1 MSNWFSN
8 FRVSAKFVVLF
19 GGVLL
24 ASLALGV
31 YFIIN
36 LDRVSGQASSL
47 AAIRVGSAKHLGGVT
62 THIARFRVQQL
73 LHILAPDDA
82 EKTNLAPT
90 LQAERDAVEKD
101 VAAYKELAAAGTE
114 RTTLDRVEDKLGEF
128 FRVHD
133 QITTLSKSHK
143 EGEALTMM
151 KGEALRVRNQLV
163 AGLAE
168 LNTANDKA
176 TEDAKADAARSYR
189 EARLASIIAM
199 LALLVLVVAAARFG
213 TRQIVSSITLVSGQL
228 QELASGEADL
238 AKRLDAT
245 AGDELGELA
254 RNFNKLM
261 AQLEAIVRQAKG
273 SGIQVTRAST
283 QLAEGSKQLEHTVS
297 QQVASTHDVLSTT
310 EQISATAQ
318 SLLDTMNQ
326 VSQTAQSTAKSAAL
340 GQQRLEETRNS
351 MNVLKEAADA
361 ISSRLAAI
369 NEQAGNISSV
379 VTTITKVADQTNL
392 LSLNAAIEAEKAGE
406 FGHGFSVVAREI
418 RRLADQTAVATLD
431 IEKMVKDMRTA
442 VSSGVASVQKFSSE
456 VRDVALVV
464 RDTVAQFVAIVDQV
478 RALTPRFDAVAEGM
492 SGQSVNAKQITVAM
506 VQLRATSERTQAAMR
521 DSAQS
526 IEALNESAR
535 ALERAFSRFN

>member
-1 MSNWFSN
+1 MANWFSN

-19 GGVLL
+19 GAVLL
-24 ASLALGV
+24 ASLALGG
-31 YFIIN
+31 YFLIN
-36 LDRVSGQASSL
+36 LDRVSRQASSL
-47 AAIRVGSAKHLGGVT
+47 AATRVASAKHLGGAT

-73 LHILAPDDA
+73 LHIAAADDA
-82 EKTNLAPT
+82 EKTTLAGT
-90 LQAERDAVEKD
+90 LADEKDLVLKD
-101 VAAYKELAAAGTE
+101 VAAYKELVAAGPE
-114 RTTLDRVEDKLGEF
+114 RQALDKVEADLSEF
-128 FRVHD
+128 LRVHD
-133 QITTLSKSHK
+133 QITVLSKAHK
-143 EGEALTMM
+143 EGDAIALM
-151 KGEALRVRNQLV
+151 KGDALRVRNQLV
-163 AGLAE
+163 GGLAE
-168 LNTANDKA
+168 LNKANDQA

-189 EARLASIIAM
+189 DARLASTIAM
-199 LALLVLVVAAARFG
+199 VALLVLVVAAARFG
-213 TRQIVSSITLVSGQL
+213 TRQIVSSINLVSGQL

-238 AKRLDAT
+238 SKRLDAT
-245 AGDELGELA
+245 AGDELGELS

-273 SGIQVTRAST
+273 SGQQVTLASS
-283 QLAEGSKQLEHTVS
+283 QLAEGSKQLEVTVS
-297 QQVASTHDVLSTT
+297 QQVASTNQVVSTT
-310 EQISATAQ
+310 ELISTTAQ

-326 VSQTAQSTAKSAAL
+326 VSSTAKSAAM

-406 FGHGFSVVAREI
+406 FGQGFSVVAREI

-442 VSSGVASVQKFSSE
+442 VSSGVASVDKFSGE

-464 RDTVAQFVAIVDQV
+464 RDTVAQFVAIVEQV

-492 SGQSVNAKQITVAM
+492 SGQSVSAKQITVAM
-506 VQLRATSERTQAAMR
+506 TQLRATSERTQAAMR
-521 DSAQS
+521 DSALS

-535 ALERAFSRFN
+535 ALERAFSRFS

>member
-1 MSNWFSN
+1 MANWFSN
-8 FRVSAKFVVLF
+8 FRVSAKFVLLF

-24 ASLALGV
+24 ASMALGA
-31 YFIIN
+31 YFLAN
-36 LDRVSGQASSL
+36 LDRVSTQASSL
-47 AAIRVGSAKHLGGVT
+47 AATRVGSARYLGGVT

-73 LHILAPDDA
+73 LHILATDES
-82 EKTNLAPT
+82 EKAGLLPS
-90 LQAERDAVEKD
+90 LQAERDSVEKD
-101 VAAYKELAAAGTE
+101 LAAYKALAVGVELAA
-114 RTTLDRVEDKLGEF
+114 LDHVETNLAEF
-128 FRVHD
+128 FRVHE
-133 QITTLSKSHK
+133 QITQLSRARK
-143 EGEALTMM
+143 EVEALGVM

-163 AGLAE
+163 GQLAD
-168 LNTANDKA
+168 LNTANDSA
-176 TEDAKADAARSYR
+176 TEDAKAAAARSYR
-189 EARLASIIAM
+189 DARLASMVAM
-199 LALLVLVVAAARFG
+199 AALLILVIAAARFG
-213 TRQIVSSITLVSGQL
+213 TRQIVSSINLVSRQL
-228 QELASGEADL
+228 KELASGEADL
-238 AKRLDAT
+238 SKRLDAS

-254 RNFNKLM
+254 RNFNQLM

-273 SGIQVTRAST
+273 SGVQVTRAST
-283 QLAEGSKQLEHTVS
+283 QLAAGSKQLEVTVS
-297 QQVASTHDVLSTT
+297 QQVASTQDVVSTT
-310 EQISATAQ
+310 EQISTTAQ

-340 GQQRLEETRNS
+340 GQARLEETRNS

-431 IEKMVKDMRTA
+431 IEKMVKDMRSA
-442 VSSGVASVQKFSSE
+442 VSSGVLSVEKFSSE

-464 RDTVAQFVAIVDQV
+464 RDTVAQFVAIVEQV

-506 VQLRATSERTQAAMR
+506 TQLRETSERTQAAMR

-526 IEALNESAR
+526 IDALNDSAR
-535 ALERAFSRFN
+535 ALEQAFSRFS

>member
-24 ASLALGV
+24 ASMALGV

-36 LDRVSGQASSL
+36 LDRVSRQASSL
-47 AAIRVGSAKHLGGVT
+47 AATRVGSAKHLGGVT

-73 LHILAPDDA
+73 LHIVAPDDA
-82 EKTNLAPT
+82 EKANLTPT
-90 LQAERDAVEKD
+90 LQDEKDAVEKD
-101 VAAYKELAAAGTE
+101 IAAYKELVAAGSE
-114 RTTLDRVEDKLGEF
+114 RATLDRVEADLREF
-128 FRVHD
+128 FRVHE
-133 QITTLSKSHK
+133 QVTVLSRNHK
-143 EGEALTMM
+143 EADAIALM

-168 LNTANDKA
+168 LNKANDQA

-189 EARLASIIAM
+189 DARLASIIAM
-199 LALLVLVVAAARFG
+199 LALLVLVIAAARFG
-213 TRQIVSSITLVSGQL
+213 TRQIVSSINLVSGQL

-273 SGIQVTRAST
+273 SGLQVTRASA
-283 QLAEGSKQLEHTVS
+283 QLAEGSKQLEATVS
-297 QQVASTHDVLSTT
+297 QQVASTHDVVSTT
-310 EQISATAQ
+310 EQISTTAQ

-340 GQQRLEETRNS
+340 GQARLEETRNS

-406 FGHGFSVVAREI
+406 FGQGFSVVAREI

-431 IEKMVKDMRTA
+431 IEKMVKDMRSA
-442 VSSGVASVQKFSSE
+442 VSSGVASVDKFSSE

-464 RDTVAQFVAIVDQV
+464 RDTVAQFVAIVEQV

-492 SGQSVNAKQITVAM
+492 SDQSVNAKQISVAM

-535 ALERAFSRFN
+535 ALE